1 MADLTIALAGNPNAG
16 KTTIFNAL
24 TGLHQHTG
32 NWPGKT
38 VEKKEGEFEHGG
50 LTINIVDLPGTYS
63 LTAYSP
69 EEIIARDYIIEE
81 KPDVVINV
89 VDATNLERNL
99 YLTVQL
105 LELDVPVVVALNMT
119 DALHKQGAKIN
130 LEELSQLLGNTPVL
144 HTAANQGKGVEDLI
158 AKAVKTAKR
167 TTRECHSP
175 GGAPGRCERS
185 EESLSP
191 QRDSSLPLRVT

>member
-16 KTTIFNAL
+16 KTTIFNTL

-38 VEKKEGEFEHGG
+38 VEKKEGRVEHGG

-69 EEIIARDYIIEE
+69 EEIIARDFIIEE
-81 KPDVVINV
+81 KPDIVINV

-105 LELDVPVVVALNMT
+105 LELNVPVVLALNMS
-119 DALHKQGAKIN
+119 DALHKDGAKIN
-130 LEELSQLLGNTPVL
+130 TDQLSQLLGNIPVVQ
-144 HTAANQGKGVEDLI
+144 TAAHQSKGVSNLLEQAMQI
-158 AKAVKTAKR
+158 ARANYR
-167 TTRECHSP
+167 PSHN
-175 GGAPGRCERS
+175 
-185 EESLSP
+185 
-191 QRDSSLPLRVT
+191 

>member
-16 KTTIFNAL
+16 KSTIFNVL

-38 VEKKEGEFEHGG
+38 VEKKEGEFEYKG

-69 EEIIARDYIIEE
+69 EEIIARDFIIQD
-81 KPDVVINV
+81 KPDLVINV

-105 LELDVPVVVALNMT
+105 LELEVPVVVALNMT
-119 DALHKQGAKIN
+119 DALHKDGAKIN
-130 LEELSQLLGNTPVL
+130 VEELSQLLGNVPVV
-144 HTAANQGKGVEDLI
+144 HTSANHGNGVTELI
-158 AKAVKTAKR
+158 AKAVKTAKKN
-167 TTRECHSP
+167 
-175 GGAPGRCERS
+175 
-185 EESLSP
+185 
-191 QRDSSLPLRVT
+191 

>member
-1 MADLTIALAGNPNAG
+1 MAELTIALAGNPNAG

-38 VEKKEGEFEHGG
+38 VEKKEGQIEYKGM
-50 LTINIVDLPGTYS
+50 TINIVDLPGTYS

-69 EEIIARDYIIEE
+69 EEIIARDFIIEE
-81 KPDVVINV
+81 CPDVVINV

-105 LELDVPVVVALNMT
+105 LELDVPVVMALNMT
-119 DALHKQGAKIN
+119 DALQKDGAKIDLN
-130 LEELSQLLGNTPVL
+130 SLSQLLGNVPVV
-144 HTAANQGKGVEDLI
+144 HTAANHGKGVNELI
-158 AKAVKTAKR
+158 AKAVKTAR
-167 TTRECHSP
+167 RMN
-175 GGAPGRCERS
+175 
-185 EESLSP
+185 
-191 QRDSSLPLRVT
+191 

>member
-38 VEKKEGEFEHGG
+38 VEKKEGEIQHGN
-50 LTINIVDLPGTYS
+50 LKINIVDLPGTYS

-69 EEIIARDYIIEE
+69 EEIIARDFIIEE
-81 KPDVVINV
+81 RPDAVINV

-99 YLTVQL
+99 YLTVQI
-105 LELDVPVVVALNMT
+105 LELDVPVVIALNMA
-119 DALHKQGAKIN
+119 DDLHNNGAKIN
-130 LEELSQLLGNTPVL
+130 LDQLSRLLGGIPVIST
-144 HTAANQGKGVEDLI
+144 TANRGEGISSLI
-158 AKAVKTAKR
+158 SKAVRA
-167 TTRECHSP
+167 
-175 GGAPGRCERS
+175 AGRN
-185 EESLSP
+185 
-191 QRDSSLPLRVT
+191 

>member
-38 VEKKEGEFEHGG
+38 VEKKEGAIELNG
-50 LTINIVDLPGTYS
+50 LTLNIVDLPGTYS

-69 EEIIARDYIIEE
+69 EEIIARDYIIQER
-81 KPDVVINV
+81 PDVVINV
-89 VDATNLERNL
+89 IDATNLERNL

-105 LELDVPVVVALNMT
+105 LELDVPVVLALNMT
-119 DALHKQGAKIN
+119 DALHRDGAKIDLN
-130 LEELSQLLGNTPVL
+130 HLSQLLGNIPVV
-144 HTAANQGKGVEDLI
+144 HTAANRGKGVSDLI
-158 AKAVKTAKR
+158 TKAVKSARKN
-167 TTRECHSP
+167 
-175 GGAPGRCERS
+175 
-185 EESLSP
+185 
-191 QRDSSLPLRVT
+191 

>member
-38 VEKKEGEFEHGG
+38 VEKKEGEFEHNG
-50 LTINIVDLPGTYS
+50 INVNIVDLPGTYS

-69 EEIIARDYIIEE
+69 EELIARDYIIEQN
-81 KPDVVINV
+81 PDVVINV

-105 LELDVPVVVALNMT
+105 LELDVPVVMALNMI
-119 DALHKQGAKIN
+119 DDLHKDGAKIN
-130 LEELSQLLGNTPVL
+130 VEELSRLLGNIPIVYTS
-144 HTAANQGKGVEDLI
+144 ANRGIGVAELI
-158 AKAVKTAKR
+158 DKTVKT
-167 TTRECHSP
+167 TRKN
-175 GGAPGRCERS
+175 
-185 EESLSP
+185 
-191 QRDSSLPLRVT
+191 

>member
-16 KTTIFNAL
+16 KSTIFNVL

-38 VEKKEGEFEHGG
+38 VERKDGEIKLGN

-69 EEIIARDYIIEE
+69 EEIIARDFIIRER
-81 KPDVVINV
+81 PDVVIDV

-99 YLTVQL
+99 YLTLQL
-105 LELDVPVVVALNMT
+105 LELDVPVIIALNMA
-119 DALHKQGAKIN
+119 DDLHKNGAKIDIDQ
-130 LEELSQLLGNTPVL
+130 LSNLLGNVPVVPT
-144 HTAANQGKGVEDLI
+144 TANHGKGVNELL
-158 AKAVKTAKR
+158 AQAVKVA
-167 TTRECHSP
+167 
-175 GGAPGRCERS
+175 RS
-185 EESLSP
+185 LN
-191 QRDSSLPLRVT
+191 

>member
-38 VEKKEGEFEHGG
+38 VEKKEGEIELGD
-50 LTINIVDLPGTYS
+50 LTINVVDLPGTYS

-81 KPDVVINV
+81 RPDVVVNV

-99 YLTVQL
+99 YLTVQI
-105 LELDVPVVVALNMT
+105 LELDVPVVLALNMT
-119 DALHKQGAKIN
+119 DDLHKDGAKIN
-130 LEELSQLLGNTPVL
+130 VSTLSEMLGNIPIIST
-144 HTAANQGKGVEDLI
+144 TANQGKGIDELI
-158 AKAVKTAKR
+158 AAAVKAAGKN
-167 TTRECHSP
+167 
-175 GGAPGRCERS
+175 
-185 EESLSP
+185 
-191 QRDSSLPLRVT
+191 

>member
-1 MADLTIALAGNPNAG
+1 MAELTIALAGNPNAG

-38 VEKKEGEFEHGG
+38 VEKKEGRIQHSGI
-50 LTINIVDLPGTYS
+50 TINIVDLPGTYS

-69 EEIIARDYIIEE
+69 EEIIARDFIIEE
-81 KPDVVINV
+81 CPDVVINV

-119 DALHKQGAKIN
+119 DALHKDGAKIN
-130 LEELSQLLGNTPVL
+130 LDQLSQLLGNIPVI
-144 HTAANQGKGVEDLI
+144 HTAANHGRGVTELI
-158 AKAVKTAKR
+158 AKAVKTAK
-167 TTRECHSP
+167 
-175 GGAPGRCERS
+175 
-185 EESLSP
+185 
-191 QRDSSLPLRVT
+191 VFN

>member
-38 VEKKEGEFEHGG
+38 VEKKEGEFEHNG
-50 LTINIVDLPGTYS
+50 INVNIVDLPGTYS

-69 EEIIARDYIIEE
+69 EEIIARDYIIEQ

-105 LELDVPVVVALNMT
+105 LELDVPVLMALNMT
-119 DALHKQGAKIN
+119 DDLHKYGAKIN
-130 LEELSQLLGNTPVL
+130 FEELSRFLGNIPIV
-144 HTAANQGKGVEDLI
+144 HTSANRGIGVAELI
-158 AKAVKTAKR
+158 DKTVKTKR
-167 TTRECHSP
+167 KS
-175 GGAPGRCERS
+175 
-185 EESLSP
+185 
-191 QRDSSLPLRVT
+191 

>member
-38 VEKKEGEFEHGG
+38 VEKKEGEFEHNGVS
-50 LTINIVDLPGTYS
+50 INIVDLPGTYS

-105 LELDVPVVVALNMT
+105 LEMHVPVVMALNMT
-119 DALHKQGAKIN
+119 DALNKDGAKIN
-130 LEELSQLLGNTPVL
+130 LDELSHLLGNIPVV
-144 HTAANQGKGVEDLI
+144 HTSANRGHGVEELI
-158 AKAVKTAKR
+158 LKAVKAAKKI
-167 TTRECHSP
+167 
-175 GGAPGRCERS
+175 
-185 EESLSP
+185 L
-191 QRDSSLPLRVT
+191 

>member
-38 VEKKEGEFEHGG
+38 VEKKEGEIEHNGKI
-50 LTINIVDLPGTYS
+50 INIVDLPGTYS

-69 EEIIARDYIIEE
+69 EEIIARDYIIETR
-81 KPDVVINV
+81 PDVVINV

-99 YLTVQL
+99 YLTVQI
-105 LELDVPVVVALNMT
+105 LELDVPVVLALNMT
-119 DALHKQGAKIN
+119 DDLQKDGARIDVDQ
-130 LEELSQLLGNTPVL
+130 LSQLLGNVPVVQT
-144 HTAANQGKGVEDLI
+144 TANKSKGITELI
-158 AKAVKTAKR
+158 DKALRMTKR
-167 TTRECHSP
+167 N
-175 GGAPGRCERS
+175 
-185 EESLSP
+185 
-191 QRDSSLPLRVT
+191 

>member
-16 KTTIFNAL
+16 KTTIFNLL

-38 VEKKEGEFEHGG
+38 VEKKEGEFEHNG
-50 LTINIVDLPGTYS
+50 LIINIVDLPGTYS

-69 EEIIARDYIIEE
+69 EEIIARDFIIQE

-105 LELDVPVVVALNMT
+105 LELDVPVVMALNMT
-119 DALHKQGAKIN
+119 DALNKEGAKIN
-130 LEELSQLLGNTPVL
+130 VDELSQLLGNIPVV
-144 HTAANQGKGVEDLI
+144 HTSANHGRGVTELI
-158 AKAVKTAKR
+158 TKTLR
-167 TTRECHSP
+167 T
-175 GGAPGRCERS
+175 
-185 EESLSP
+185 
-191 QRDSSLPLRVT
+191 LRKN

>member
-38 VEKKEGEFEHGG
+38 VEKKEGEIEHGN

-69 EEIIARDYIIEE
+69 EEIVARDFIIQE

-99 YLTVQL
+99 YLTVQI
-105 LELDVPVVVALNMT
+105 LELDVPVVLALNMT
-119 DALHKQGAKIN
+119 DALHKDGAKIN
-130 LEELSQLLGNTPVL
+130 LDQLSQLLGNIPVVS
-144 HTAANQGKGVEDLI
+144 TSANQGKGISDLI
-158 AKAVKTAKR
+158 AKAVQAAGKN
-167 TTRECHSP
+167 
-175 GGAPGRCERS
+175 
-185 EESLSP
+185 
-191 QRDSSLPLRVT
+191 

>member
-1 MADLTIALAGNPNAG
+1 MENRMADLRIALAGNPNAG

-38 VEKKEGEFEHGG
+38 VEKKEGEFNHNG

-69 EEIIARDYIIEE
+69 EEIIAREYIIGE
-81 KPDVVINV
+81 KPDVIINV

-105 LELDVPVVVALNMT
+105 LELDVPVVLALNMS
-119 DALHKQGAKIN
+119 DALQKDGTRIDVDN
-130 LEELSQLLGNTPVL
+130 LSQLLGNIPVV
-144 HTAANQGKGVEDLI
+144 HTSANRGKGVTELVTR
-158 AKAVKTAKR
+158 AVKTVRKN
-167 TTRECHSP
+167 
-175 GGAPGRCERS
+175 
-185 EESLSP
+185 
-191 QRDSSLPLRVT
+191 

>member
-38 VEKKEGEFEHGG
+38 VEKKEGQIEHKD

-69 EEIIARDYIIEE
+69 EEIIARDYIIEQR
-81 KPDVVINV
+81 PDVVINV

-99 YLTVQL
+99 YLTLQI
-105 LELDVPVVVALNMT
+105 LELDVPVVVALNMI
-119 DALHKQGAKIN
+119 DDLHKDGAKIHIDQ
-130 LEELSQLLGNTPVL
+130 LSQMLGNIPVVF
-144 HTAANQGKGVEDLI
+144 TTANQGKGIPELI
-158 AKAVKTAKR
+158 SKAVRAARKN
-167 TTRECHSP
+167 
-175 GGAPGRCERS
+175 
-185 EESLSP
+185 
-191 QRDSSLPLRVT
+191 